1 MPDSRI
7 SSPQYANT
15 DQGRIV
21 TPQPPT
27 TQEEAR
33 IFAITRP
40 DANLLVQFFL
50 WSVASVV
57 FFPVVFFRYHTMRY
71 RFDSE
76 GISMSWGLLFRR
88 EVNLTYSRIQDIHLS
103 RGIIERW
110 LGIATVAIQT
120 ASGSSGPEMS
130 IQGLKEYDLLR
141 DFLYSRMRGHRAG
154 LAAAPVAGPAAAPA
168 GAGAS
173 PIPGDTAE
181 ALQLLR
187 QIHGD
192 LAEIR
197 RALPSAQG

>member
-1 MPDSRI
+1 M
-7 SSPQYANT
+7 
-15 DQGRIV
+15 

-57 FFPVVFFRYHTMRY
+57 FFPVVFVPLFFRYHTMRY

-154 LAAAPVAGPAAAPA
+154 FAAAPVAGPAAAPA
-168 GAGAS
+168 GAGTS

-197 RALPSAQG
+197 RALPSTQGQLPPRADSRET